1 MPKFKSNDIAELA
14 HQLTL
19 SPRRQR
25 LAQIAGAEKLLELV
39 ESERDYP
46 YDFVC
51 FHLTGYRPL
60 KPSGK
65 SSLHG
70 EGLISDLVRL
80 IEHLSQGA
88 AIPVAALRGVVQTQ
102 EELSQRLS
110 VSTKTI
116 ARWRQRGL
124 SGWRVLD
131 ADRVSR
137 LVFTERALQRFVA
150 RNRDLVLRGG
160 AFKQLS
166 AAERDGIIDRC
177 REMLGERRRRL
188 QEVARAIAEE
198 TGRAVETIRYTLRR
212 YDRESSTPLFSN
224 DGRPSVPESYV
235 EIYRQSQMGV
245 ACKAIAEQ
253 FGMAATRV
261 RKICNEMR
269 AYELLNRK
277 LTCVYHPE
285 FDLEDAESRILESP
299 EPEPGPTRVAKAPA
313 SAAAYLK
320 ALYRV
325 PLLSAEQERDLFR
338 RYNYCKHRATEIINK
353 LEPCKASSAHLDEID
368 GYMKQADIY
377 QQRLIK
383 ANLRLVVNIANR
395 HLRSNNNLFEL
406 VSDGNMSLMRAV
418 ERFDYARG
426 FKFSTYASWAI
437 MKNFARTV
445 PEARNHYSRYVT
457 GREEVLDS
465 ASDAAAAPVDAT
477 AETEGVRSALEQG
490 LQQLSEREREI
501 LACHYGLGCGERRP
515 AEPTTLEQLGQ
526 RFGVTKERI
535 RQIEKRALD
544 KLRGL
549 LPQSLADYTS

>member
-25 LAQIAGAEKLLELV
+25 LAQIAGAEKLLELI
-39 ESERDYP
+39 ESGRDYP

-65 SSLHG
+65 STLQG

-80 IEHLSQGA
+80 IEHLSQTS
-88 AIPVAALRGVVQTQ
+88 AIPVAALRGVVHTQ

-166 AAERDGIIDRC
+166 ATEREGIIERC
-177 REMLGERRRRL
+177 REILTERRCRL
-188 QEVARAIAEE
+188 QEVARTIAEE

-212 YDRESSTPLFSN
+212 YDRESSTPLFGT
-224 DGRPSVPESYV
+224 DGRPSVPESYT
-235 EIYRQSQMGV
+235 EIYRLSQSGM
-245 ACKAIAEQ
+245 AAPAIAER
-253 FGMAATRV
+253 FAMSAARV
-261 RKICNEMR
+261 RRICNEMR
-269 AYELLNRK
+269 AYGLHNRK

-285 FDLEDAESRILESP
+285 FDLEDAEARILDSP
-299 EPEPGPTRVAKAPA
+299 EPEATEVKTTRAPSGA
-313 SAAAYLK
+313 PAYLK

-325 PLLSAEQERDLFR
+325 PLLTAEQERDLFR
-338 RYNYCKHRATEIINK
+338 RYNYCKHRATQLIDA
-353 LEPCKASSAHLDEID
+353 LEPCKASAAALDAID
-368 GYMKQADIY
+368 AYMCRADAY

-395 HLRSNNNLFEL
+395 HLRNGNLFEL

-477 AETEGVRSALEQG
+477 AESEGVRSALERG

-501 LACHYGLGCGERRP
+501 LACHYGLGRGDDRP
-515 AEPTTLEQLGQ
+515 VEPTTLEQLGQ

-549 LPQSLADYTS
+549 LPQSLADYSS